1 MTFFFIQLYLILVL
15 IRPQDYPQWIESVSI
30 PALPIVLGIAFFCWL
45 IGRDKSFSP
54 PQYLLIAAFLVALM
68 LSKAVNGWAGGAIEQ
83 LQLFGP
89 ILISFVLLAN
99 ATTTVRRVTMTMFV
113 FVISATVLAVHGIL
127 QAQDGVGWTGE
138 LLSQDTRIQ
147 YVGIFNDPNDLG
159 LLFVMCV
166 PMAFYLSNRGGF
178 AGLRRL
184 FWLAA
189 IALLLWGIFL
199 TNSRGAL
206 IATAVIFAVYV
217 WRRRGPV
224 SAGIV
229 GVGFLGLMM
238 MLPSRLQELDVDE
251 ESAFGRVDAWYEGLQ
266 MWMSQPIFGVGAG
279 NFPEI
284 HGLTAHNSFVLVLAE
299 TGVVGYVI
307 WFMFVTYGFR
317 MTLAVLGHKPE
328 PVENEIPA
336 AWKVERSLATTLLIS
351 QVGFF
356 SAAFFLSRSYVII
369 LYLLTAL
376 VLGWYTG
383 ARERWPELP
392 RFELS
397 RDLVRWSLI
406 AVGSIVALFIIVKAL
421 MLAG

>member
-1 MTFFFIQLYLILVL
+1 MTFFFIQIYLILVL
-15 IRPQDYPQWIESVSI
+15 IRPQDYPQWIEAVSF
-30 PALPIVLGIAFFCWL
+30 PLLPTVLGIAFFCWL
-45 IGRDKSFSP
+45 IGREKSFAA
-54 PQYLLIAAFLVALM
+54 PQYPLIAAFLVVLM
-68 LSKAVNGWAGGAIEQ
+68 LSKAVNGWSGGAIEQ
-83 LQLFGP
+83 LQIFGP
-89 ILISFVLLAN
+89 VVISFVLLAN

-113 FVISATVLAVHGIL
+113 FVISATVLAVHGVL
-127 QAQDGVGWTGE
+127 QAQTGVGWTGE

-147 YVGIFNDPNDLG
+147 YLGIFEDPNDLG
-159 LLFVMCV
+159 LLFDVCV

-189 IALLLWGIFL
+189 VVLLLWGIFL
-199 TNSRGAL
+199 TDSRGAL
-206 IATAVIFAVYV
+206 IAVAVIFAVYV

-229 GVGFLGLMM
+229 GAGFLALMM
-238 MLPSRLQELDVDE
+238 LLPSRLQELDIDE
-251 ESAFGRVDAWYEGLQ
+251 ESAFGRVDAWYEGMQ
-266 MWMSQPIFGVGAG
+266 MWMSQPIFGVGAN

-284 HGLTAHNSFVLVLAE
+284 NGLTAHNSFVLVLAE
-299 TGVVGYVI
+299 TGLVGYVI

-317 MTLAVLGHKPE
+317 MTLAVLRHSPE
-328 PVENEIPA
+328 ETASEVPA
-336 AWKVERSLATTLLIS
+336 AWKTERSLAMTLLLA

-369 LYLLTAL
+369 LYLLTGL

-383 ARERWPELP
+383 ARDRWPALP

-397 RDLVRWSLI
+397 HDLVRWPLYAI
-406 AVGSIVALFIIVKAL
+406 GSVVALFVIVRAL

>member
-1 MTFFFIQLYLILVL
+1 LTFFFIQLYLILVL
-15 IRPQDYPQWIESVSI
+15 IRPQDYPQWIEDVSI
-30 PALPIVLGIAFFCWL
+30 PVLPIVLGIAFFCWL
-45 IGRDKSFSP
+45 IGRDKSLAA
-54 PQYLLIAAFLVALM
+54 PQYPLIAAFLVVLM

-89 ILISFVLLAN
+89 VVISFVLLAN
-99 ATTTVRRVTMTMFV
+99 ATTTVRRVTITMFV
-113 FVISATVLAVHGIL
+113 FVISAAVLAVHGIL
-127 QAQDGVGWTGE
+127 QAQTGIGWTGE

-166 PMAFYLSNRGGF
+166 PMAFYLSNRGGW

-189 IALLLWGIFL
+189 VGLLLWGIFL
-199 TNSRGAL
+199 TDSRGAL

-224 SAGIV
+224 SAGVV
-229 GVGFLGLMM
+229 GAGFLALMM
-238 MLPSRLQELDVDE
+238 LLPSRLQELDVDE

-266 MWMSQPIFGVGAG
+266 MWISQPIFGVGAG

-299 TGVVGYVI
+299 TGLVGYMI

-317 MTLAVLGHKPE
+317 MTLAVLRHHPE
-328 PVENEIPA
+328 EAANEVPA
-336 AWKVERSLATTLLIS
+336 AWKIERSLATTLLIS

-383 ARERWPELP
+383 ARDRWPALP

-397 RDLVRWSLI
+397 RDLVRWPLI
-406 AVGSIVALFIIVKAL
+406 AIGSIVALFVIVKAL
-421 MLAG
+421 MLAE